1 LFLNVANNRD
11 HNEGRA
17 EEDQF
22 MADTGQKF
30 IRRNRAP
37 RVHISY
43 EDPYDADRKVELP
56 FVMGVLADLSGNN
69 PGAEKPEIGERNF
82 LEFDMDNFDQRMA
95 AVEPGVTFKVEN
107 KLGDGT
113 GEKLSVDL
121 RFKKFEDFS
130 PAALA
135 KQVPPLAKLLEARQQ
150 LSNLLRYMDGKAAAS
165 DQIKALLA
173 DPQLM
178 AALKD
183 RLSESSG
190 PAETEQ

>member
-1 LFLNVANNRD
+1 LNVANNRD

>member
-1 LFLNVANNRD
+1 
-11 HNEGRA
+11 
-17 EEDQF
+17 

-43 EDPYDADRKVELP
+43 DDPYDADRKVELP

-69 PGAEKPEIGERNF
+69 SGRREAGSRASATSSSSTWTTSTSAWPRSSPASPSRSTTSS
-82 LEFDMDNFDQRMA
+82 A
-95 AVEPGVTFKVEN
+95 TA
-107 KLGDGT
+107 T

-121 RFKKFEDFS
+121 SFARWTTS
-130 PAALA
+130 RPAAVA
-135 KQVPPLAKLLEARQQ
+135 RQVPSLARLLEARQQ
-150 LSNLLRYMDGKAAAS
+150 LSNLLRYMDGKVAAS

-178 AALKD
+178 AALKE
-183 RLSESSG
+183 RLNER
-190 PAETEQ
+190 PATGDETE